1 MAIELVSRLGA
12 DAPAGLAGDLVI
24 PDCEPGIG
32 GVIGKMDSPDLI
44 AGVRLDGVAVWPDDR
59 GYFLEVLRLGRG
71 LAGDFATGE
80 LQVSAALSYPGT
92 VKAFHYHQL
101 QTDCWTL
108 PVGAL
113 QVALVDL
120 RRQSPTYARKN
131 TLYVGLARPWQILIP
146 PGVAHGYKVI
156 GTEAAL
162 MVYST
167 DRIYNPLDE
176 GRIPFDDALIA
187 YDWETQHK

>member
-1 MAIELVSRLGA
+1 MATELVSRLGA
-12 DAPAGLAGDLVI
+12 GAPAGLAGDLCI

-32 GVIGKMDSPDLI
+32 SVVRTIDSPDLI
-44 AGVRLDGVAVWPDDR
+44 AGVRLASVAVWPDDR
-59 GYFLEVLRLGRG
+59 GYFLEVLRLGSG
-71 LAGDFATGE
+71 LVDNFAAVE
-80 LQVSAALSYPGT
+80 LQVSAALSYPDT

-108 PVGAL
+108 PVGSL

-131 TLYVGLARPWQILIP
+131 TLYVGLARPWQIRIP

-162 MVYST
+162 MVYTT

-176 GRIPFDDALIA
+176 GRIAFDDAQIA
-187 YDWETQHK
+187 YDWATQHK

>member
-1 MAIELVSRLGA
+1 MATALVSRLGTQ
-12 DAPAGLAGDLVI
+12 APRGLAGDLVI

-32 GVIGKMDSPDLI
+32 KVICKTDSPDLI
-44 AGVRLDGVAVWPDDR
+44 AGVHISAVTIWPDDR
-59 GYFLEVLRLGRG
+59 GYFLEVMRQGSGPVEHLNS
-71 LAGDFATGE
+71 GE
-80 LQVSAALSYPGT
+80 LQVSCALSYPGT

-101 QTDCWTL
+101 QSDFWTV
-108 PVGAL
+108 PVGLL

-120 RRQSPTYARKN
+120 RRQSPTYSRKN
-131 TLYVGLARPWQILIP
+131 TFYIGVARPWQILIP

-162 MVYST
+162 MVYAT
-167 DRIYNPLDE
+167 DRNYNPLDE
-176 GRIPFDDALIA
+176 GRIAYNEPQIA